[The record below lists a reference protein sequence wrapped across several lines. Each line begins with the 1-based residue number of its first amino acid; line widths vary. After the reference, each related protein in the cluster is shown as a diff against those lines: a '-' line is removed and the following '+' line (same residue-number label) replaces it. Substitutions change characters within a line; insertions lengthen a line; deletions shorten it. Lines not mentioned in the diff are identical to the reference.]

1 MARPKSATHDIKRDA
16 ILDIAAQC
24 FADRSYP
31 AASMNEIATA
41 CGTSKARL
49 YHYYDSKEAIL
60 FDLMDRYTQRLLSL
74 IALTDATAQR
84 RNLDDRAALHELIRA
99 FLQEYESSATRHV
112 AGVRVEL
119 GTRTIFNLLG
129 PLSNPAGV
137 KRQLVGVYA
146 RKWVAPL
153 AETLGR
159 LGSIRAWVV
168 HGADGLDEITTTGA
182 THVAEFKDGKVH
194 EFDITP
200 ADAGLP
206 QAKPQDLKGGTP
218 AENAATMQALL
229 KGANGP
235 IRDVVLFNAAAVLVI
250 ADAAPDLKAGVVQAA
265 LAIDSGKAA
274 AALAALVDIS
284 NRSGA

>member
-31 AASMNEIATA
+31 AASMNEIAAA

-112 AGVRVEL
+112 ALLNDTQFLSDVPDANLGAPAISPREL
-119 GTRTIFNLLG
+119 ILN
-129 PLSNPAGV
+129 
-137 KRQLVGVYA
+137 RQ
-146 RKWVAPL
+146 
-153 AETLGR
+153 
-159 LGSIRAWVV
+159 
-168 HGADGLDEITTTGA
+168 
-182 THVAEFKDGKVH
+182 
-194 EFDITP
+194 
-200 ADAGLP
+200 
-206 QAKPQDLKGGTP
+206 
-218 AENAATMQALL
+218 
-229 KGANGP
+229 
-235 IRDVVLFNAAAVLVI
+235 RDVVAAVTRALRRAYPGRLNASNQTAITMMLFGMINWTFTWLRPGGPISYVALADEVI
-250 ADAAPDLKAGVVQAA
+250 ALLEKG
-265 LAIDSGKAA
+265 L
-274 AALAALVDIS
+274 
-284 NRSGA
+284 N

>member
-31 AASMNEIATA
+31 AASMSEIATA

-112 AGVRVEL
+112 A
-119 GTRTIFNLLG
+119 LLNDTQF
-129 PLSNPAGV
+129 LSDVP
-137 KRQLVGVYA
+137 
-146 RKWVAPL
+146 
-153 AETLGR
+153 
-159 LGSIRAWVV
+159 
-168 HGADGLDEITTTGA
+168 DE
-182 THVAEFKDGKVH
+182 H
-194 EFDITP
+194 
-200 ADAGLP
+200 L
-206 QAKPQDLKGGTP
+206 GTP
-218 AENAATMQALL
+218 AISPRELILNRQ
-229 KGANGP
+229 
-235 IRDVVLFNAAAVLVI
+235 RDVVAAVTRALRRAYPNRLNAANQTAITMMLFGMINWTFTWLRPGGPISYVAFADEVI
-250 ADAAPDLKAGVVQAA
+250 ALLEKG
-265 LAIDSGKAA
+265 L
-274 AALAALVDIS
+274 
-284 NRSGA
+284 N